1 MLSELHVPLVV
12 TAQHAIWHPVRR
24 GSKSRADERFPQT
37 ISIFLTELV
46 CVHVCTQITICKTV
60 TRVSRPARVS
70 LWTRLTKLLLQRE
83 TTYLTCI
90 HQARLVATASLQKG
104 TLQRQVVEHRVHLR
118 AVSRRLQALLPEGA
132 GAHEALGLVSGLW
145 RSRWLRQQLHQRL
158 QAAPSSA
165 AGWCGRR
172 DGAERKAHGGTK
184 PLRSWQE

>member
-1 MLSELHVPLVV
+1 MRS
-12 TAQHAIWHPVRR
+12 
-24 GSKSRADERFPQT
+24 
-37 ISIFLTELV
+37 
-46 CVHVCTQITICKTV
+46 CVHTQITTCKTV

-90 HQARLVATASLQKG
+90 HQVRLVGTPSLQKG

-118 AVSRRLQALLPEGA
+118 AAPRRLQALLPEGA
-132 GAHEALGLVSGLW
+132 GATRLW
-145 RSRWLRQQLHQRL
+145 RSRRLRQQLHQRL
-158 QAAPSSA
+158 QVAPSSA

-172 DGAERKAHGGTK
+172 DGAERKAHGETK